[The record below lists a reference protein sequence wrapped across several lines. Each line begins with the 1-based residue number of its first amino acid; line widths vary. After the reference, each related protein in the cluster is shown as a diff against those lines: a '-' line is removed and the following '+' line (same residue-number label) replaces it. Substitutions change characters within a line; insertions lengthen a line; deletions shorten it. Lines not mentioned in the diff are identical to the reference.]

1 MIASV
6 FSKTKPINYLII
18 GFFIILSFVL
28 YITNQTD
35 FIFTWVEVLKKAFYL
50 GVILT
55 SITLVN
61 FISLKNNLTQNNNY
75 AALLFFIFLLFFPE
89 VFTHENILIA
99 NLFLLLALRRLIS
112 LRSMKSIQEKL
123 FDASFWIFL
132 AALFHFWSIFYIILV
147 FISIILHV
155 SKEVKNWLIPFIALL
170 SVTII
175 FFVFNEFFENQLMFF
190 LLNKSYVSFDFFYFK
205 NTYQNIALALFAPVA
220 LLFFISHVFTISQK
234 PLNLQS
240 SYKKVLFSFV
250 LGIGIF
256 ILSANKNNS
265 YLAFSLAPLAIIGAN
280 FIEDLKINWMKEVT
294 VYLLL
299 FLSVFLFIMQL

>member
-6 FSKTKPINYLII
+6 FSKTKPINYLLI
-18 GFFIILSFVL
+18 GFFIVISFVL
-28 YITNQTD
+28 YVANQND
-35 FIFTWVEVLKKAFYL
+35 FIFSWFEILKKTFYL
-50 GVILT
+50 GIILA

-61 FISLKNNLTQNNNY
+61 FISLKNNLTYNDNY

-89 VFTHENILIA
+89 IFTNESILIA

-112 LRSMKSIQEKL
+112 LKSMKSIQEKI

-147 FISIILHV
+147 FVSIILHA
-155 SKEVKNWLIPFIALL
+155 SKNYRNWIIPFVALV

-175 FFVFNEFFENQLMFF
+175 FFVINGIYDDAPMSL
-190 LLNKSYVSFDFFYFK
+190 LLNKAYVSFNFSYFQ
-205 NTYQNIALALFAPVA
+205 NTYQNIALALFTPIA
-220 LLFFISHVFTISQK
+220 LLFFVNLLFSMNHKS
-234 PLNLQS
+234 LNLQS

-280 FIEDLKINWMKEVT
+280 FIEGLQIKWMKEVT

-299 FLSVFLFIMQL
+299 FLGVFLFIMQL

>member
-1 MIASV
+1 
-6 FSKTKPINYLII
+6 
-18 GFFIILSFVL
+18 
-28 YITNQTD
+28 
-35 FIFTWVEVLKKAFYL
+35 
-50 GVILT
+50 
-55 SITLVN
+55 
-61 FISLKNNLTQNNNY
+61 
-75 AALLFFIFLLFFPE
+75 
-89 VFTHENILIA
+89 
-99 NLFLLLALRRLIS
+99 
-112 LRSMKSIQEKL
+112 
-123 FDASFWIFL
+123 
-132 AALFHFWSIFYIILV
+132 
-147 FISIILHV
+147 
-155 SKEVKNWLIPFIALL
+155 
-170 SVTII
+170 
-175 FFVFNEFFENQLMFF
+175 MFF

>member
-6 FSKTKPINYLII
+6 FSKTKPINYLLI
-18 GFFIILSFVL
+18 GFFIVISFVL
-28 YITNQTD
+28 HVVNQSD
-35 FIFTWVEVLKKAFYL
+35 FVFSWPEVLRKAFYL
-50 GVILT
+50 GIILT

-61 FISLKNNLTQNNNY
+61 FISLKNNLTQNDNY

-89 VFTHENILIA
+89 IFTNENILIA

-112 LRSMKSIQEKL
+112 LKSMKSIQEKI

-132 AALFHFWSIFYIILV
+132 AALFHFWSMFYIVLA

-155 SKEVKNWLIPFIALL
+155 SKDYRNWLIPFIALF

-175 FFVFNEFFENQLMFF
+175 FFVINGIYDNEPMSI
-190 LLNKSYVSFDFFYFK
+190 LLNKTYISFDFFYFK
-205 NTYQNIALALFAPVA
+205 NIYQNIALALFTPIA
-220 LLFFISHVFTISQK
+220 LLFFISHLFTMHHKS
-234 PLNLQS
+234 LNLQS
-240 SYKKVLFSFV
+240 SYKKLLFSFT

-256 ILSANKNNS
+256 ILSASKNNS
-265 YLAFSLAPLAIIGAN
+265 YLAFCLAPIAIIGAN
-280 FIEDLKINWMKEVT
+280 FIEDLQINWMKEAT

-299 FLSVFLFIMQL
+299 FLGVFLFIMQL

>member
-6 FSKTKPINYLII
+6 FSKTKPINYLLL
-18 GFFIILSFVL
+18 GFFIVFSFILHVANQSDFVFSWL
-28 YITNQTD
+28 E
-35 FIFTWVEVLKKAFYL
+35 IFKKAFFL
-50 GVILT
+50 GVILS

-61 FISLKNNLTQNNNY
+61 FISLKNNLTQNDNY

-89 VFTHENILIA
+89 IFTNENILIS

-112 LRSMKSIQEKL
+112 LKSMKSIQEKL

-147 FISIILHV
+147 FISIVLHV
-155 SKEVKNWLIPFIALL
+155 SKDYRNWIIPFIALF

-175 FFVFNEFFENQLMFF
+175 FFIVNEIYDKELMAI
-190 LLNKSYVSFDFFYFK
+190 LLNKTYVSFDFFYFQ
-205 NTYQNIALALFAPVA
+205 NIYQNIALALFTPIA
-220 LLFFISHVFTISQK
+220 LLFFSSHIFTINHKS
-234 PLNLQS
+234 LNLQS
-240 SYKKVLFSFV
+240 SYKKVLFSFL

-256 ILSANKNNS
+256 VLSANKNNS

-280 FIEDLKINWMKEVT
+280 FIEGLQIKWMKEVT
-294 VYLLL
+294 LYLLL
-299 FLSVFLFIMQL
+299 FLGIFLFIMQL

>member
-28 YITNQTD
+28 YIANQTD

-89 VFTHENILIA
+89 IFTHENILIA

-175 FFVFNEFFENQLMFF
+175 FFVFNEFFQNQLMFF

>member
-89 VFTHENILIA
+89 IFTHENILIA